1 MPSTVISDCSLLY
14 RNLFPSGEME
24 GGYITHHYIEKGE
37 GFPLILLH
45 GNGED
50 CSYFEHQIEPFAQYF
65 RVIAIDTSGHG
76 HLVEMHPS
84 PYGSLQRTCL
94 YS

>member
-1 MPSTVISDCSLLY
+1 MD
-14 RNLFPSGEME
+14 
-24 GGYITHHYIEKGE
+24 ITHHYIEKGE

-50 CSYFEHQIEPFAQYF
+50 CSYFEHQIEPFAQHF
-65 RVIAIDTSGHG
+65 VLLRLTLADTGR
-76 HLVEMHPS
+76 HLVEMHLS
-84 PYGSLQRTCL
+84 PYDSLQRTCL